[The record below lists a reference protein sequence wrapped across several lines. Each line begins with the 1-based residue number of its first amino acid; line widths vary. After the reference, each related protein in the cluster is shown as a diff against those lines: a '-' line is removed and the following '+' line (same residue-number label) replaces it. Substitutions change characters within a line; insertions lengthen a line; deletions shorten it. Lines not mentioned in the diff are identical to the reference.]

1 MTVESN
7 WRTEVYKEF
16 DVYVLAIPRAAR
28 SVGKSGKGAAPAP
41 TQWDFVVRICESG
54 ADPTAVET
62 LVAHSHD
69 ERPLPTRAAAEDAG
83 LTRGYGLI
91 DELLGRGTVRQS
103 IDL

>member
-7 WRTEVYKEF
+7 WRTEFYKDF
-16 DVYVLAIPRAAR
+16 DVYVLAIPRAER
-28 SVGKSGKGAAPAP
+28 KSGEASAAP
-41 TQWDFVVRICESG
+41 TQWDFVVRICEAG

-69 ERPLPTRAAAEDAG
+69 ERPLPTRRMAEDAG

-91 DELLGRGTVRQS
+91 DELLGRNAVQRS

>member
-1 MTVESN
+1 MTAESN
-7 WRTEVYKEF
+7 WRTELYKDF
-16 DVYVLAIPRAAR
+16 DVYVLAIPRAERKA
-28 SVGKSGKGAAPAP
+28 GTGASAP

-69 ERPLPTRAAAEDAG
+69 ERPLPTREAAEDAG
-83 LTRGYGLI
+83 LSRGYGLI
-91 DELLGRGTVRQS
+91 DELLGRETMQRS